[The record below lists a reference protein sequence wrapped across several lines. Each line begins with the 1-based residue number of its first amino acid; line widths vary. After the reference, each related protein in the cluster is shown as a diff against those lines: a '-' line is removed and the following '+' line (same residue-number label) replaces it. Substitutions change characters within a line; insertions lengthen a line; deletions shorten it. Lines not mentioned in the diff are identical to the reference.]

1 MYNLSIKVIGCLS
14 VCTKKSRYPLNRYDS
29 PIQFSFTKVRR
40 RFITILGSVP
50 PLSKEKSPLE
60 YEFFGL
66 FSCHFPSFMS
76 NSTPTTSN
84 ATRSLKGRSL

>member
-14 VCTKKSRYPLNRYDS
+14 VCTKESRYPLNRYDS

-50 PLSKEKSPLE
+50 PLSLE
-60 YEFFGL
+60 YEFFGMIL
-66 FSCHFPSFMS
+66 RHFPSPCIFEHTAS
-76 NSTPTTSN
+76 
-84 ATRSLKGRSL
+84 RG